1 MCVCLLCVCC
11 LIMLLRFLFL
21 LIGKILQLLL
31 TVAHQLEFKDCP
43 YNREKFPQHP
53 EMTINLEESGRS
65 LWDPI
70 DPDKLKVVKQARKHC
85 CWEIMQCKICFLTLH
100 LLTWI
105 LALRHQ
111 EFPKL
116 SLFDFHVLFVI
127 FEFHFILNCL
137 TTRDVVWIVHNFLK
151 WKNFFHYLTWKKKGL
166 LHVG

>member
-85 CWEIMQCKICFLTLH
+85 CWEIMQCKICFLTPTLAH
-100 LLTWI
+100 MDFSTETSGISQAVFIRLSCVICYFWVPLYIELLDN
-105 LALRHQ
+105 
-111 EFPKL
+111 
-116 SLFDFHVLFVI
+116 SGCC
-127 FEFHFILNCL
+127 LNCS
-137 TTRDVVWIVHNFLK
+137 
-151 WKNFFHYLTWKKKGL
+151 
-166 LHVG
+166 